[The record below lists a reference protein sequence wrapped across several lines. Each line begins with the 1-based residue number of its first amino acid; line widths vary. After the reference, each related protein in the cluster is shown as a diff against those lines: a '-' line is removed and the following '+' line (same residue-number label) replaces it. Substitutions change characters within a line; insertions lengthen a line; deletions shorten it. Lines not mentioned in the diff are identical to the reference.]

1 MSTLK
6 KRRTNR
12 PAGITVYVTPTCVNC
27 PKTLHLLKLHNIPH
41 TVIDLSKNKEAYTY
55 VTQDLG
61 YRQAPVTVVSD
72 GKEQVSWSGHNG
84 DMIHDHNLTAY
95 KTDSAF
101 DDDVFDEVATLGEY
115 PHIGVDM
122 DSLGTPVRATTP
134 VGNVTGPHLRFHG
147 EAPTGWQVNTN
158 GDEKA

>member
-6 KRRTNR
+6 KRRTNQ

-101 DDDVFDEVATLGEY
+101 DDDVFDEVATMGEH
-115 PHIGVDM
+115 PSVDM
-122 DSLGTPVRATTP
+122 TSPGTPVRATTP
-134 VGNVTGPHLRFHG
+134 VGNVTGPHL
-147 EAPTGWQVNTN
+147 GWRVNRRQT
-158 GDEKA
+158 D